1 MQAACLVPAH
11 PRVPLSL
18 LDQYF
23 ALKEPFDQAAAF
35 VSRAEAF
42 LALDDPDSAI
52 DAFRA
57 ALAHERLFFQ
67 TLKPTR
73 F

>member
-1 MQAACLVPAH
+1 LKIRAACLVPAH
-11 PRVPLSL
+11 PRAALSL
-18 LDQYF
+18 LDHYF

-42 LALDDPDSAI
+42 LALDDPDSAV

-57 ALAHERLFFQ
+57 ALAHERLFFRNC
-67 TLKPTR
+67 PG
-73 F
+73 